1 MIASATDNVVGL
13 VLAVVLSAYLVFV
26 LIVPEKF

>member
-1 MIASATDNVVGL
+1 MIAGATDNVVGL

-26 LIVPEKF
+26 LIAPEKF

>member
-13 VLAVVLSAYLVFV
+13 VLAVVLTAYLVFV